1 MTPRGF
7 IAFLV
12 MVLTF
17 AGCGVA
23 TMTESGV
30 MPAPAAPA
38 DRMVVDLAPQQPLF
52 PGGLRTTRPAGTLIA
67 EPVPVADGETAVE
80 PTASGRVG
88 QPSQA
93 VGPSGPPPA
102 GPAWPVVQT
111 PPEAVVPGPV

>member
-30 MPAPAAPA
+30 LPAPAAPA
-38 DRMVVDLAPQQPLF
+38 ERVGAALAPPQPLF
-52 PGGLRTTRPAGTLIA
+52 PGGLRTVRPSGTPIA
-67 EPVPVADGETAVE
+67 EPAPVADGETAVE
-80 PTASGRVG
+80 PTAAGRLAT
-88 QPSQA
+88 PSQLA
-93 VGPSGPPPA
+93 GPSGPPPA

-111 PPEAVVPGPV
+111 PPAAVAPGPV